1 MHKLSRV
8 TYTDIIKSFLGAETV
23 SIFAFK
29 DVTHESLDGHAEN
42 DTSASV
48 ITSSYLKVIC
58 DVCEVTEWSK
68 RAIYTISAW
77 PCATY

>member
-1 MHKLSRV
+1 MHKL

-48 ITSSYLKVIC
+48 ITSSHLKVIC

-68 RAIYTISAW
+68 RPAW